1 MNYKQSL
8 KLSKNTLLLFLFL
21 IFECH
26 AQKVMISGVGT
37 ETCGQVTLAY
47 SKSNNPIGGI
57 QMDGK
62 TYLEETN
69 GFTQWIAGYV
79 SSYNWYVAK
88 ENGQIPLD
96 PVAMGYWLK
105 NYCEKNPTKGVVQAM
120 NTYII
125 EHRKK

>member
-1 MNYKQSL
+1 MNYKPSL
-8 KLSKNTLLLFLFL
+8 KLLKNSFLLLLFL

-26 AQKVMISGVGT
+26 AIMLSGMGAD
-37 ETCGQVTLAY
+37 TCGKVTLSY

-62 TYLEETN
+62 TYLDETN

-105 NYCEKNPTKGVVQAM
+105 NYCEKNPTKGVFQAI